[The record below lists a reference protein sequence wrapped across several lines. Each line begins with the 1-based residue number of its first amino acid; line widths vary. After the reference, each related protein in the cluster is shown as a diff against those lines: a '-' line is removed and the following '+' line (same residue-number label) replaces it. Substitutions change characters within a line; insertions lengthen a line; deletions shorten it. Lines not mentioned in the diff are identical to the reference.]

1 MKQRRQYNLRPQQR
15 HLLQELRASPTFIII
30 ATDKNLGPAIM
41 NRDTYKLRALQDHLL
56 DHASYRRLTPA
67 EAQSI
72 RLQAGANL
80 KALIDTHRKDLPSD
94 DVKYFERSFSHTR
107 RLPQFYVTPKVHKDP
122 WATRPIVSCVGSNI
136 EVMSKY
142 LDYQLQRVVH
152 CCPSRLKD
160 SASLLRDLKQLPLL
174 PLGTK
179 LATADAV
186 SMYTNMDTQHV
197 ISIVNRWLHRHKRAL
212 PSDLHI
218 ELITEAISIVMT
230 QNVFQFDDIYWIQT
244 CGAAMGTSVACVLAT
259 IYYSYHE
266 ETSILPTYGN
276 GGPLL
281 FYPFVGFRPH
291 LAQNLAILYRAKLII
306 GL

>member
-41 NRDTYKLRALQDHLL
+41 NRDTYKSRALQDHLL
-56 DHASYRRLTPA
+56 DQTSYRRLTPA

-80 KALIDTHRKDLPSD
+80 KALIDTHRKDLPAD
-94 DVKYFERSFSHTR
+94 DVKYFDRSFSHNR
-107 RLPQFYVTPKVHKDP
+107 RLPQFYITPKVHKDP
-122 WATRPIVSCVGSNI
+122 WVTYRPIVCCVGSDI

-152 CCPSRLKD
+152 CCPSRLTD
-160 SASLLRDLKQLPLL
+160 SASLLNDLKQLPPL

-186 SMYTNMDTQHV
+186 SVHTNMDTQHV
-197 ISIVNRWLHRHKRAL
+197 IS
-212 PSDLHI
+212 
-218 ELITEAISIVMT
+218 
-230 QNVFQFDDIYWIQT
+230 
-244 CGAAMGTSVACVLAT
+244 T
-259 IYYSYHE
+259 I
-266 ETSILPTYGN
+266 IL
-276 GGPLL
+276 
-281 FYPFVGFRPH
+281 
-291 LAQNLAILYRAKLII
+291 
-306 GL
+306 